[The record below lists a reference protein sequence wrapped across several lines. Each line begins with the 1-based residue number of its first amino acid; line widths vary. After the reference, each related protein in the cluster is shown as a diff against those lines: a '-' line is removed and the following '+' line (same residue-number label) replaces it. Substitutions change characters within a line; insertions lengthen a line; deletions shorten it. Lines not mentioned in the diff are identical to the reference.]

1 MANYTFK
8 DVPVVRYNRSKFP
21 LNQDIKTTA
30 NVGDLVPF
38 YCQEV
43 LPGDT
48 FDCSCNFLARV
59 TSSFIK
65 APMDTLYADVRFF
78 FVPNRIVWD
87 KWIVLMGENKSGFWT
102 NEEAVQVPQIVTS
115 GLTPSGPTQ
124 TVGDYLGLA
133 LGDIAPSRKYSQLPF
148 RAFAQIYNDWYRD
161 ENLISPSIV
170 TENLQEVE
178 LNVQPWSPSNIF
190 GLCPKAAKFH
200 DYFTSALP
208 SPQKGNSVEIPI
220 LGNAPV
226 FASSEVHN
234 HVGDSLKFRNV
245 DGSNIVDI
253 SALSLF
259 PSTPVSSYASTASYL
274 PIGTPESS
282 HSYVTPSNLYA
293 DMASVTGVSVND
305 LRMAIQTQRLLEKDS
320 RGGTRYNEQ
329 ILAHFGVQNP
339 DSRLQRSEYLGGQ
352 RVPLL
357 NQEVPQTSQG
367 TADSPQGNISS
378 FSKTIHQGSGFYKSF
393 TEHGFVIGVFC
404 VRHKH
409 TYQQGIEKFWTRK
422 NRLDFYD
429 PVYANIGEQPIKTT
443 EIYAKAPLSQV
454 FGYQEAW
461 ADYRYRPDRTSGLM
475 RSGVTGNL
483 AIWHFGDFYSSTPV
497 LSKSWIEATPAF
509 VDRTLSVPSTV
520 APNFILEFYVKNMA
534 TRVMPTY
541 SVPGLVDHH

>member
-1 MANYTFK
+1 MAKYTFQ
-8 DVPVVRYNRSKFP
+8 DVPVARYNRSKFP
-21 LNQDIKTTA
+21 LNQDIKTTV

-87 KWIVLMGENKSGFWT
+87 KWTVLMGENKSSFWT
-102 NEEAVQVPQIVTS
+102 NDEAVQVPQIVTS

-124 TVGDYLGLA
+124 MVGDYLGLA
-133 LGDIAPSRKYSQLPF
+133 LGDIAPSREYSQLPF
-148 RAFAQIYNDWYRD
+148 RAFAQIYNDWWRD
-161 ENLISPSIV
+161 ENLIAPSVV
-170 TENLQEVE
+170 TENLDRVE
-178 LNVQPWSPSNIF
+178 LNVNKWSPANIF
-190 GLCPKAAKFH
+190 GLCPKVAKFH

-208 SPQKGNSVEIPI
+208 SPQKGEAVEIPI

-226 FASSEVHN
+226 FSSSEKIPDVY
-234 HVGDSLKFRNV
+234 RNV
-245 DGSNIVDI
+245 SLNFALNDGSGPAPRVGAAFD
-253 SALSLF
+253 
-259 PSTPVSSYASTASYL
+259 SSGNVNAEQGKTVT
-274 PIGTPESS
+274 GTLLGIHP
-282 HSYVTPSNLYA
+282 TNLWA

-305 LRMAIQTQRLLEKDS
+305 LRMAIQTQKLLEKDA

-329 ILAHFGVQNP
+329 ILSHFGVQNP
-339 DSRLQRSEYLGGQ
+339 DARLQRSEYLGGQ

-357 NQEVPQTSQG
+357 NQEVAQTSQG
-367 TADSPQGNISS
+367 TEDSPQANISS
-378 FSKTIHQGSGFYKSF
+378 YSRTAHVGNGFYKSF

-404 VRHKH
+404 IRHKH

-429 PVYANIGEQPIKTT
+429 PVFANIGEQPVRTT
-443 EIYAKAPLSQV
+443 EIYAKASLGQV

-475 RSGVTGNL
+475 RSGVTNNL
-483 AIWHFGDFYSSTPV
+483 AFWHFGDYYSSTPV
-497 LSKSWIEATPAF
+497 LSQSWIEATPDF
-509 VDRTLSVPSTV
+509 VDRTLSVPSTMT
-520 APNFILEFYVKNMA
+520 PNFIVEFYVKNMA